1 MRTLIFCAAAAAL
14 TLTACQ
20 RPAEETAEA
29 PMPDYA
35 DAEAAKADAGSA
47 GSGAAR
53 SSAPAA
59 DSSARAA
66 GDASADTAG
75 TATAD
80 ETADDSSPV
89 SQSTRDGA
97 KEKAESTNLHP
108 RT

>member
-29 PMPDYA
+29 LMPEYA